1 MSYQLDANQ
10 PWTATITRRSLTL
23 MSTSSASVQGVPAH
37 LDEAPLTSRLATADD
52 VPALDPLVRAAI
64 EELQKGFLDG
74 AQIRSSHAIMGIDR
88 QLIDDGTYFVIE
100 SGGLPVGCGGWSRR
114 ATLYGGDHSGGRDS
128 ALLDPSKEPARVR
141 AMYTR
146 PGFTRRGIGRLILSL
161 CESAAAAEGFTRL
174 ELMSTLSGRP
184 LYAAV
189 GFEAIEEVADAAG
202 GVPVPLI
209 KMG

>member
-1 MSYQLDANQ
+1 MAIH
-10 PWTATITRRSLTL
+10 TASLAEL
-23 MSTSSASVQGVPAH
+23 PEH
-37 LDEAPLTSRLATADD
+37 LDEELTSRLARADD
-52 VPALDPLVRAAI
+52 VPALDPLVQAAI
-64 EELQKGFLDG
+64 DELQKGFLDG
-74 AQIRSSHAIMGIDR
+74 AQIRSSHAIMGLDR

-100 SGGLPVGCGGWSRR
+100 SGGLQVGCGGWSRR

-128 ALLDPSKEPARVR
+128 TLLDPSSEPARVR

-184 LYAAV
+184 FYAAA
-189 GFEAIEEVADAAG
+189 GFEAIEEVADASG

-209 KMG
+209 RMGKDIG